1 MNVFMSFI
9 TQFKIEVLLPLIAF
23 KNGKRWNNVCFGVKT
38 QMPDVEGPVFVQFC
52 LILSSVAIV
61 RKVAKNR
68 SYRKAW
74 QHIHGICKS
83 LSLQFHFIKKGKP

>member
-9 TQFKIEVLLPLIAF
+9 TQFKIEVLLPFIAF
-23 KNGKRWNNVCFGVKT
+23 KNGKRWNNICCGVKT

-68 SYRKAW
+68 SYRKA
-74 QHIHGICKS
+74 
-83 LSLQFHFIKKGKP
+83 